1 MKVTLKLFAAVRD
14 IVGESTR
21 ELTVGEGTSA
31 AEIWQELVGENPALS
46 AHRIPM
52 VAVNQEYA
60 DAEQPLG
67 DGDELAFI
75 PPVSGG

>member
-14 IVGESTR
+14 IVGESSL
-21 ELTVGEGTSA
+21 ELEITQGTA
-31 AEIWQELVGENPALS
+31 AEDLWERLVTDHPAL
-46 AHRIPM
+46 AVHRMPM

-60 DAEQPLG
+60 APDRVLDE
-67 DGDELAFI
+67 GDEIAFI

>member
-21 ELTVGEGTSA
+21 EFTVSDGTTPA
-31 AEIWQELVGENPALS
+31 AVWQELVAENPALS
-46 AHRIPM
+46 VHRIPM
-52 VAVNQEYA
+52 VAVNEEYA
-60 DAEQPLG
+60 DADQVLH